1 MYDNLMN
8 KFKFGNMNAAKIH
21 TDSDYRRMIYN
32 FRGNFARLADELTKR
47 GDKQRA
53 IAVLDEAEK
62 MMPDQCAPHNI
73 YSYTMIDAYYK
84 TGSYDKGNK
93 IIDLVANRANQD
105 LRYIRSLSPAMRNA
119 FDDDENMNG
128 YFIESFVQKCR
139 QAGQEDM
146 AKKLEAM
153 LPK

>member
-1 MYDNLMN
+1 
-8 KFKFGNMNAAKIH
+8 
-21 TDSDYRRMIYN
+21 
-32 FRGNFARLADELTKR
+32 
-47 GDKQRA
+47 
-53 IAVLDEAEK
+53 
-62 MMPDQCAPHNI
+62 MPDQCAPHNI